1 MSLLST
7 LLIAAC
13 TVAFTTVAL
22 SVAFRIG
29 LAQSNRG
36 QDVRERLDQAGQ
48 QIQERTEAVRQRNE
62 ETRARQEQI
71 LDRTEKN
78 QERWEHLLGRM
89 EVLVERVEQQRKD

>member
-29 LAQSNRG
+29 LAQSNRA
-36 QDVRERLDQAGQ
+36 QNVRERLDQAGQ
-48 QIQERTEAVRQRNE
+48 QIQER
-62 ETRARQEQI
+62 
-71 LDRTEKN
+71 
-78 QERWEHLLGRM
+78 WEHLLGRM
-89 EVLVERVEQQRKD
+89 EALVERVEQQRKD